1 MNEGG
6 QSINLI
12 TSRDIFSQL
21 IANSKHGISFDDF
34 VGLLYATSYQ
44 NDNSK

>member
-12 TSRDIFSQL
+12 TSRDIVSQL
-21 IANSKHGISFDDF
+21 KANSKHGISFDDF
-34 VGLLYATSYQ
+34 VGLLYATNYQ
-44 NDNSK
+44 NDN